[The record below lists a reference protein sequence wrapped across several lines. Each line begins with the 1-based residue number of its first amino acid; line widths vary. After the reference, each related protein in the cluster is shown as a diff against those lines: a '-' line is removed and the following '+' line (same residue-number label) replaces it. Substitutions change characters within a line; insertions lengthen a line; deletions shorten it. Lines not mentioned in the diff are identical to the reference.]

1 MSAKRPNPACQPVY
15 DAADLWID
23 RALRSDDSLFT
34 PGTPIW
40 SKDNLRETRARFVG
54 KVGEWKSEDVL
65 NELEKALADSPP
77 EVYQLVG
84 EAAYVAYLIIHK
96 SRIKRPR
103 KKDVINQI
111 LRWSSPKP
119 VEIPPCLLDGLEY
132 GIVDPGYNVDFKRRL
147 STVITFAEGWKCGG
161 SDAMLKRSHPEYPR
175 RFQEFLKDLKLSGA
189 QQMPL
194 LHLVHPDSFEPLVW
208 QYKVEVAEAPKFHD
222 CVAMVPGEEVN
233 RRIHRIR
240 AALEPK
246 YGVGFHFRDH
256 PEVCRMWSDKC
267 KDENNPADC

>member
-1 MSAKRPNPACQPVY
+1 MSAKRPDDACQPVY
-15 DAADLWID
+15 EAADLWID
-23 RALRSDDSLFT
+23 RALRDCDSLFT
-34 PGTPIW
+34 PGVAIW
-40 SKDNLRETRARFVG
+40 SKDNLRKARARFVG

-65 NELEKALADSPP
+65 NELEKALADSPL

-111 LRWSSPKP
+111 LRWSPKP
-119 VEIPPCLLDGLEY
+119 VEIPPSLLGGLEY

-147 STVITFAEGWKCGG
+147 ASVITFAERWKVNG
-161 SDAMLKRSHPEYPR
+161 SDVSMLNRNDSESPWC
-175 RFQEFLKDLKLSGA
+175 FQKFLTKLKVSPA

-194 LHLVHPDSFEPLVW
+194 LHLVHPCMFEPLVW
-208 QYKVEVAEAPKFHD
+208 ENKKAVAAANFHPYVTGALPK
-222 CVAMVPGEEVN
+222 EVN

-240 AALEPK
+240 AALEPEF
-246 YGVGFHFRDH
+246 GCCFHFIDCL
-256 PEVCRMWSDKC
+256 EVCRMWKDDC
-267 KDENNPADC
+267 KE